1 MRREF
6 RRLVLGTPPG
16 VVLTLLEFGATVHRL
31 EVTGGDGVRRN
42 VVLAH
47 GDPGNYVG
55 TGLYL
60 GATIGRYANRI
71 AGGRFAVDGESVQ
84 VGAHDRGNHLHGG
97 PEGFDQRV
105 WDVLEHDRQSARL
118 QLVSP
123 DGDQGFPGRLVVTA
137 EIAVEGDDVLW
148 SLRAETDRPTVVNLT
163 QHAYFNL
170 NGEGAGALDEHV
182 LTVPADRF
190 TPVDPSGVPLATGHA
205 SVTGTPFDLRTPT
218 RLGPLMRSSSEQV
231 LRGPGIDHNF
241 VVNGVGE
248 RTCAVVASPAAGLSL
263 GVRSNQP
270 GLQVYTGNFL
280 DGTVAGPSGRLYRQ
294 GDGIAL
300 EPQRHPDTPNRPDF
314 GSAVLRP
321 GEAYESRVRW
331 HFSSAAPL

>member
-6 RRLVLGTPPG
+6 RRLVLGTRPG
-16 VVLTLLEFGATVHRL
+16 VVLTLLDFGAAVQRL

-47 GDPGNYVG
+47 DDPESHVG

-71 AGGRFAVDGESVQ
+71 ASGRFVLDGEPVQ
-84 VGAHDRGNHLHGG
+84 VDTNDRGNHLHGG
-97 PEGFDQRV
+97 SEGFDQRV
-105 WDVLEHDRQSARL
+105 WDVLDHDQQSARL

-123 DGDQGFPGRLVVTA
+123 HGDQGFPGRLVVTA
-137 EIAVEGDDVLW
+137 EIAVEGNDVLW
-148 SLRAETDRPTVVNLT
+148 SLAAETDRPTVVNLT
-163 QHAYFNL
+163 QHSYFNL
-170 NGEGAGALDEHV
+170 DGEGAGALDEHV
-182 LTVPADRF
+182 LSVPADRF
-190 TPVDPSGVPLATGHA
+190 TPVDPSGIPLPTGHA
-205 SVTGTPFDLRTPT
+205 PVIGTPFDLRTPR
-218 RLGPLMRSSSEQV
+218 RLGPIMRSSAEQV
-231 LRGPGIDHNF
+231 VRGPGIDHNF
-241 VVNGVGE
+241 VVKGAGE
-248 RTCAVVASPAAGLSL
+248 RTCAVVASPAAGLRL
-263 GVRSNQP
+263 EVRSNQP

-300 EPQRHPDTPNRPDF
+300 EPQRHPDTPNHPAF

-321 GEAYESRVRW
+321 GDRYESTVRW
-331 HFSSAAPL
+331 RFSTAAPR